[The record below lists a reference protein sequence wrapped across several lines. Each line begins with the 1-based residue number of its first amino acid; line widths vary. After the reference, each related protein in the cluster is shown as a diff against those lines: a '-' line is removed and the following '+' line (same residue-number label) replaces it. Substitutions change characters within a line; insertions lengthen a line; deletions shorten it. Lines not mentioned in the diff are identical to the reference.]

1 MKLRI
6 LNETGHTEMAI
17 ATSEVMDH
25 INEHATH
32 WVFADCELDTTTLYD
47 RMRLQKNYQGKTY
60 TNMVTVC
67 ELTNLLSKNKMFE
80 KCKHGSSSNNAL
92 GNVYEIAVW
101 KLSKKDK

>member
-1 MKLRI
+1 MTKGRKRTLDRI
-6 LNETGHTEMAI
+6 KRLLEEYG
-17 ATSEVMDH
+17 
-25 INEHATH
+25 
-32 WVFADCELDTTTLYD
+32 ELDTTTLYD
-47 RMRLQKNYQGKTY
+47 RMRLQKNYQGKIY

>member
-1 MKLRI
+1 MTKGRKRTLDRI
-6 LNETGHTEMAI
+6 KRLLEEYG
-17 ATSEVMDH
+17 
-25 INEHATH
+25 
-32 WVFADCELDTTTLYD
+32 ELDTTTLYD
-47 RMRLQKNYQGKTY
+47 RMRLQKNYQGKIY

-92 GNVYEIAVW
+92 GYVYEIAVW